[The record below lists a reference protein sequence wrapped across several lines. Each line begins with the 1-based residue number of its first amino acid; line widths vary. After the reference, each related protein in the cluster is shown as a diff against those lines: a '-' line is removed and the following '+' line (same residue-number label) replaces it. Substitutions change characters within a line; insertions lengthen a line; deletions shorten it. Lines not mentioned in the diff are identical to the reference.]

1 MFIYRRFSLIPAVM
15 FYQVAMNAELLK
27 TEPLPLEKGRARF
40 LPVSGQNIFISRS
53 IHNLLHISV

>member
-27 TEPLPLEKGRARF
+27 TEPLPLEKGESEVPASF
-40 LPVSGQNIFISRS
+40 WSEHFHQPINT
-53 IHNLLHISV
+53 